1 MSCAAAKNSTAVIA
15 GSVSATVGALL
26 IVVAVALLTVGII
39 FKWKRVEQTIPSQE
53 HYYGYVG
60 KTLYVYSE
68 LTGTQKHAIRFGS
81 YNLAGSA
88 VFQLT
93 YICVSEHECES

>member
-1 MSCAAAKNSTAVIA
+1 MSCAAAENSTAVIA

-26 IVVAVALLTVGII
+26 IVVVVALLTVGIL
-39 FKWKRVEQTIPSQE
+39 FKWKRVKQTIPSQE

-60 KTLYVYSE
+60 KTLHVYSE

-81 YNLAGSA
+81 Y
-88 VFQLT
+88 
-93 YICVSEHECES
+93 IW